1 MSETTKF
8 LLKQV
13 PVFSVIPP
21 DLIDQ
26 LGKVVIERPLSNGEV
41 LFLEGDQGQV
51 FYIIKSGAIDIIKSD
66 PVSKKQVKLA
76 TREKGDFFGEMSL
89 LEDSP
94 RFATAK
100 AAEDSIVL
108 ELSRDS
114 FKKLIIDQPSIAYEV
129 MSVLSSRLRQADLQL
144 IHDLEKKNE
153 LLEKTN
159 KRLMETTE
167 KLEKSYENIKS
178 TNNFLQTIISASQFF
193 IIVTDNQGKIFI
205 FNDAAK
211 KIFNRESMEV
221 IGKGIESVIIPIGE
235 GDSLNE
241 IEDHLT
247 ESNTWSGNILTT
259 THDNNKLFIELVGA
273 RVFDDKGNIYT
284 TLYMG
289 RDITE
294 EKNIERQMI
303 ILDRMAA
310 RGEMAGEIAHELN
323 NYLAIVLG
331 NLELLKME
339 LEMGKTDKAPSKIE
353 SMKDGLDRMT
363 VFTDGLMMYFRPEIR
378 KETFDL
384 NTFLEN
390 EMFFLKPQSRFVKT
404 QFIFDFDHK
413 LPKIKADKSQIQQAL
428 LNLLN
433 NAADATAA
441 NPEGQRQII
450 TKTTH
455 VPDEQ
460 SIIISIID
468 NGVGFSDDN
477 IDRVFRQHFTTKE
490 RGHGFGLLA
499 VKRVIKNHFGKVW
512 AENNPDGGAI
522 FNIQLPI
529 NLDEI
534 STGLPVKVH

>member
-21 DLIDQ
+21 DSIDH
-26 LGKVVIERPLSNGEV
+26 LGKIVIERPLSKGEV
-41 LFLEGDQGQV
+41 LFYEGDSGQV
-51 FYIIKSGAIDIIKSD
+51 FYIIKSGAIDIIKND
-66 PVSKKQVKLA
+66 QVSNKQVKLA

-94 RFATAK
+94 RFATAR
-100 AAEDSIVL
+100 AAEESVVL

-114 FKKLIIDQPSIAYEV
+114 FIRLITEKPTIAFEV

-144 IHDLEKKNE
+144 IRDLEKKNE
-153 LLEKTN
+153 LLETTN
-159 KRLMETTE
+159 RRLMETTE

-193 IIVTDNQGKIFI
+193 IIATDSRSKIFI

-211 KIFNRESMEV
+211 KIFNKESMDV
-221 IGKGIESVIIPIGE
+221 IGKGIESVIIPIDKGKTL
-235 GDSLNE
+235 DE
-241 IEDHLT
+241 IEKRLA
-247 ESNTWSGNILTT
+247 ESSTWSGNILTA
-259 THDNNKLFIELVGA
+259 THDNSKLFIELVGA
-273 RVFDDKGNIYT
+273 RVFDEKGDIYT

-339 LEMGKTDKAPSKIE
+339 LEMGKTDKAPQKID
-353 SMKDGLDRMT
+353 SMKNGLDKMT
-363 VFTDGLMMYFRPEIR
+363 GFTDGLMMYFCPEIR
-378 KETFDL
+378 KDTFDL
-384 NTFLEN
+384 NAFLEN
-390 EMFFLKPQSRFVKT
+390 EMFFLKPQNRFVKIK
-404 QFIFDFDHK
+404 FVFEFDRN
-413 LPKIKADKSQIQQAL
+413 LPRIKADKSQIQQVL

-433 NAADATAA
+433 NAADATAW
-441 NPEGQRQII
+441 R
-450 TKTTH
+450 
-455 VPDEQ
+455 
-460 SIIISIID
+460 
-468 NGVGFSDDN
+468 
-477 IDRVFRQHFTTKE
+477 
-490 RGHGFGLLA
+490 
-499 VKRVIKNHFGKVW
+499 
-512 AENNPDGGAI
+512 
-522 FNIQLPI
+522 
-529 NLDEI
+529 
-534 STGLPVKVH
+534 